1 MKKSLLTAAL
11 IAGFAAGAVQAE
23 TSVTLYGRVDGG
35 FGYQQFKGTDAAG
48 ADVKGTNTGM
58 VSGINSGNRWGLKGT
73 EDLGEGLKAVF
84 QLESGFDLGTGES
97 GQGQRLFGRHATV
110 GLMSDSW
117 GRLDFGRQANIASK
131 YFADIATPF
140 GTTFGQASVGSAFS
154 VAGNHRLDNMI
165 MYQTP
170 SFSGFQFGVG
180 YSFNADGN
188 QEFKRSGGGDPN
200 VRSWTTGLRYANGPL
215 AAALV
220 YDQFKNSEAAGV
232 AAADSGV
239 TVKSWNLALSYDFE
253 VVKVHA
259 AGGQT
264 RNGWF
269 SANSSLGSN
278 SYLGDFQGNL
288 SDGLEL
294 DSFAVNDNLKVN
306 SYALGLSAPVGSAG
320 KIMASWMMSDP
331 SNAGIYN
338 WGEDK
343 QSVYSLGY
351 SYKLSKRTNI
361 YALGSYADN
370 VNFQDDLKATQ
381 FAVGLRHQF

>member
-97 GQGQRLFGRHATV
+97 GQGGRLFGRQATV

-117 GRLDFGRQANIASK
+117 GRLDFGRQTNIASK
-131 YFADIATPF
+131 YFAGVASPF
-140 GTTFGQASVGSAFS
+140 GRDFGQARVGSAFS
-154 VAGNHRLDNMI
+154 AAGSHRLDNMI

-278 SYLGDFQGNL
+278 SYLGNFQGNL

>member
-35 FGYQQFKGTDAAG
+35 LGYQQFKGTDAAG

-97 GQGQRLFGRHATV
+97 SQGGRLFGRQATV

-117 GRLDFGRQANIASK
+117 GRLDFGRQTNIASK
-131 YFADIATPF
+131 YFAGVASPF
-140 GTTFGQASVGSAFS
+140 GTDFGQAKVGSAFS
-154 VAGNHRLDNMI
+154 AAGSHRLDNMI

>member
-97 GQGQRLFGRHATV
+97 GQGGRLFGRQATV

-117 GRLDFGRQANIASK
+117 GRLDFGRQTNIASK
-131 YFADIATPF
+131 YFAGVATPF
-140 GTTFGQASVGSAFS
+140 GTDFGQARVGSAFS
-154 VAGNHRLDNMI
+154 AARSHRLDNMI

-180 YSFNADGN
+180 YSFNASGN
-188 QEFKRSGGGDPN
+188 QQFKRSGGGDPN

-278 SYLGDFQGNL
+278 SYLGNFQGNL